1 MNSAQ
6 LCTFR
11 VDDLFFG
18 VDVQHIQEVI
28 KYQELTPVPLANRTV
43 RGLINL
49 RGEIVTAIDLR
60 RRLNL
65 EPNAGIEPMNV
76 VVCQDDEVVS
86 FLVDEIGD
94 VIEVY
99 DKDFE
104 KVPETIN
111 GKIKSLIDGV
121 YKLEGRLLLVLDT
134 DKVTALDEHV
144 N

>member
-65 EPNAGIEPMNV
+65 EPNADIEPMNV

-86 FLVDEIGD
+86 FLVDESCD

-99 DKDFE
+99 DKDVE

-111 GKIKSLIDGV
+111 GKLKSLIDGV

>member
-1 MNSAQ
+1 MKSAQ
-6 LCTFR
+6 LCTFS

-18 VDVQHIQEVI
+18 VNVQHIQEVI
-28 KYQELTPVPLANRTV
+28 KYQELTPVPLANNTV

-60 RRLNL
+60 RRLDL
-65 EPNAGIEPMNV
+65 EPNGDIEPMNV
-76 VVCQDDEVVS
+76 VVCQDDV
-86 FLVDEIGD
+86 LGD

-99 DKDFE
+99 DRDFE

-121 YKLEGRLLLVLDT
+121 YKLEERLLLVLDT
-134 DKVTALDEHV
+134 DKVTALDEQVH
-144 N
+144 

>member
-1 MNSAQ
+1 MKSAQ
-6 LCTFR
+6 LCTFS

-18 VDVQHIQEVI
+18 VNVQHIQEVI
-28 KYQELTPVPLANRTV
+28 KYQELTPVPLANNTV

-60 RRLNL
+60 RRLDL
-65 EPNAGIEPMNV
+65 EPNGDIEPMNV

-86 FLVDEIGD
+86 FVVYEIGD

-99 DKDFE
+99 DRDFE

-121 YKLEGRLLLVLDT
+121 YKLEERLLLVLDT
-134 DKVTALDEHV
+134 DKVTALDEQVH
-144 N
+144 

>member
-60 RRLNL
+60 RRLTL
-65 EPNAGIEPMNV
+65 EPNADIEPMNV

>member
-28 KYQELTPVPLANRTV
+28 KYQELTPVPLANSTV

-65 EPNAGIEPMNV
+65 EPNADIEPMNV

-99 DKDFE
+99 DRDFE

-144 N
+144 H